1 MKICVNIDLTEEI
14 GKLFLGTKS
23 LHLEMHLENFSLIFS
38 NVIWWIESQKRTPLH
53 NNNNFFFQCTGFVTS
68 FAEQETPLQRVA
80 RSDQIDVRPSAG
92 PIHGLLDLAISQTI
106 DPFLDV
112 HALHQKRT
120 QFGQVLR

>member
-1 MKICVNIDLTEEI
+1 MLLISTSHGHALKLT
-14 GKLFLGTKS
+14 LS
-23 LHLEMHLENFSLIFS
+23 L
-38 NVIWWIESQKRTPLH
+38 V
-53 NNNNFFFQCTGFVTS
+53 FQCTGFVTS

-120 QFGQVLR
+120 QFGQVLRQGL